1 MDAEAVWAAGV
12 AGVAGSSPAEAVPSP
27 AGVAGS
33 SPAVAGPSPAEAGS
47 SLAEV
52 DPNPV
57 GVDPNPV
64 EAADPNLAVPAE
76 GPRTVEAVPTGDPNR
91 HHPEVADSNSA
102 EAADSNHRPA
112 GIGLRLLHPY
122 R

>member
-1 MDAEAVWAAGV
+1 MDAEAVGTAVAVGV
-12 AGVAGSSPAEAVPSP
+12 AVAD
-27 AGVAGS
+27 
-33 SPAVAGPSPAEAGS
+33 PSPAEAGS
-47 SLAEV
+47 SRAE
-52 DPNPV
+52 
-57 GVDPNPV
+57 VDPNPV

-91 HHPEVADSNSA
+91 RHPEAADSNSA
-102 EAADSNHRPA
+102 EAADSNHRSA